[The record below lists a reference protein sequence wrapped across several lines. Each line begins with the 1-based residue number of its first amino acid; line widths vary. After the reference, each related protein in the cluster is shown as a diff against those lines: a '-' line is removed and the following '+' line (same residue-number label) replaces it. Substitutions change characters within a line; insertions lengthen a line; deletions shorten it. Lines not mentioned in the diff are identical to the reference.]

1 MINVSVKTL
10 KRWDNQG
17 ALIAYRNPKR
27 RRYYTE
33 GLYRKYMENKVGKTV
48 IYTRVSNQGQK
59 DKLENQIEFLKTF
72 ANA

>member
-33 GLYRKYMENKVGKTV
+33 GLYREYMENKVGKTV
-48 IYTRVSNQGQK
+48 I
-59 DKLENQIEFLKTF
+59 
-72 ANA
+72 